1 MDISDKCTII
11 ESGGWSKVH
20 KKTTNIC
27 VELLIRLNGL
37 YMIKKSKVAKREFIV
52 SGTRVEAAFG

>member
-1 MDISDKCTII
+1 MDISDKYTII
-11 ESGGWSKVH
+11 ESKVASKVH
-20 KKTTNIC
+20 KKATNIC
-27 VELLIRLNGL
+27 VELLIRLNKL